1 MFGDKL
7 IEQRKKCN
15 LTQNDLALQIGTT
28 QQVLSTYEKNKA
40 YPSID
45 TLIKLC
51 LFLNCSSDELLEI
64 KLNPKNLI
72 DNLYKFYVNVK
83 INFTN
88 DMTFLLKDKKNI
100 NEITEAEKTKYYT
113 LKNKIILIDILI
125 TSIEELK
132 KYNNRL
138 MELI

>member
-7 IEQRKKCN
+7 IELRKKYN
-15 LTQNDLALQIGTT
+15 LTQNDLALQIGST

-64 KLNPKNLI
+64 KSNPNNLI
-72 DNLYKFYVNVK
+72 DNLYKSYINIK

-100 NEITEAEKTKYYT
+100 NEMTEAEKTKYYT

-132 KYNNRL
+132 KYNDRL

>member
-1 MFGDKL
+1 MFSEKL
-7 IEQRKKCN
+7 TEQRKKSN
-15 LTQNDLALQIGTT
+15 LTQNDLAKEIGTT
-28 QQVLSTYEKNKA
+28 QQLLSKYEQNKS

-45 TLIKLC
+45 MLIKIC
-51 LFLNCSSDELLEI
+51 LALKCSSDELLEI
-64 KLNPKNLI
+64 SFNPINAI
-72 DNLYKFYVNVK
+72 DNLYKFYINFK

-100 NEITEAEKTKYYT
+100 DDLTETEKSKYYT
-113 LKNKIILIDILI
+113 IKNKIILIDILI

-132 KYNNRL
+132 KYNERL

>member
-7 IEQRKKCN
+7 IELRKKYN
-15 LTQNDLALQIGTT
+15 LTQNDLALQIGST

-64 KLNPKNLI
+64 KSNPNNLI
-72 DNLYKFYVNVK
+72 DNLYKSYINIK

-88 DMTFLLKDKKNI
+88 DMTFLLKDKKSI
-100 NEITEAEKTKYYT
+100 NEMTEAEKTKYYT

-132 KYNNRL
+132 KYNDRL

>member
-7 IEQRKKCN
+7 IELRKKYN
-15 LTQNDLALQIGTT
+15 LTQNDLALKIGST
-28 QQVLSTYEKNKA
+28 QQLLSTYEKNKA
-40 YPSID
+40 YPSVD

-64 KLNPKNLI
+64 KFNPINAI
-72 DNLYKFYVNVK
+72 DNLYKFYINFK

-88 DMTFLLKDKKNI
+88 DMTFLLKGKKNI
-100 NEITEAEKTKYYT
+100 DDLTENEKSKYYT
-113 LKNKIILIDILI
+113 IKNKIILIDILI

-132 KYNNRL
+132 KYNERL

>member
-7 IEQRKKCN
+7 IALRKKLN

-64 KLNPKNLI
+64 KLNPNNLI
-72 DNLYKFYVNVK
+72 DNLYKFYINIK
-83 INFTN
+83 IDFTN
-88 DMTFLLKDKKNI
+88 SMTFLLKDKKNI
-100 NEITEAEKTKYYT
+100 NDLTEAETTKYYT
-113 LKNKIILIDILI
+113 LKNKIVLIDIILSLI
-125 TSIEELK
+125 KDLTD
-132 KYNNRL
+132 YNNNL